1 MDQYP
6 YREDGAGA
14 IGESILWLKRF
25 DEILEANRAVLD
37 RLVAAGDGVQTAGLL
52 RKALLGG

>member
-1 MDQYP
+1 MIQ
-6 YREDGAGA
+6 AGA